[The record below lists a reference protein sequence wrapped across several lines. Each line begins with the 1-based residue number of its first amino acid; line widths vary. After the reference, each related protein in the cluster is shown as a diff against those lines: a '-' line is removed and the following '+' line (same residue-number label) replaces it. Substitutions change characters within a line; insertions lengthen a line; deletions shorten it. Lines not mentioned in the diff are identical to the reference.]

1 MNVLIE
7 NLADQT
13 ALLKVTVEEADYAE
27 KVEKALKTH
36 RRKANVPG
44 FRPGM
49 VPMGIINKMYRKGAT
64 ADETYRAATD
74 AAFEYIK
81 EQELDLMGDLM
92 PADEQGELN
101 FDTDKNF
108 EFIFKVG
115 LAPKVKIELSKADTI
130 EKFVIT
136 PSQDMISGY
145 RENFLKRFGKL
156 VDVDKV
162 EKDEAVSVTLSND
175 EMTIE
180 DAYVGLISM
189 DEEARAPFIGKVVG
203 DTMQVNVNELYPDTK
218 QRAAILSVD
227 EKELESIN
235 PEFNLEIT
243 KIKAFRNPELNE
255 EFFTMAYPDGSIKD
269 EAAFEA
275 DILRQVNAELAS
287 QTEFKIVDQAREYM
301 LAKTNLSLPEEFL
314 KNWLFQINEGKFTM
328 EDIEKEFSAFL
339 DMMRW
344 DLIKRA
350 VAMGNE
356 LHVTEE
362 DAINEAKVMAMTQF
376 RYYGMN
382 QVAEDM
388 LENYAKQILSNKE
401 EAKKIYE
408 RVGERKV
415 VDLIMSQVTVA
426 DKTMTIDEFSTMLNP
441 KA

>member
-1 MNVLIE
+1 MNIQRE

-13 ALLKVTVEEADYAE
+13 VILKVTIEEADYNE
-27 KVEKALKTH
+27 KVEKALKAH

-49 VPMGIINKMYRKGAT
+49 VPMAIINKMYRKSAT

-81 EQELDLMGDLM
+81 EQKLDLMGDLM
-92 PADEQGELN
+92 PSDEQGELN
-101 FDTDKNF
+101 FDTAKDF
-108 EFIFKVG
+108 EFVFQIG
-115 LAPKVKIELSKADTI
+115 LAPEVNLDLTKKDTI
-130 EKFVIT
+130 EKYVVT
-136 PSQDMISGY
+136 PSDEMISSY
-145 RENFLKRFGKL
+145 RENFLKRYGKL
-156 VDVDKV
+156 IETDKV
-162 EKDEAVSVTLSND
+162 EGEEAVNVTLSND

-189 DEEARAPFIGKVVG
+189 TEDERKPFIGKVVG
-203 DTMQVNVNELYPDTK
+203 DTMEVNVNEIYKDAK

-227 EKELESIN
+227 EKELETLN
-235 PEFNLEIT
+235 PNFKLEIT

-255 EFFTMAYPDGSIKD
+255 EFFSMAYPDGSIKD
-269 EAAFEA
+269 EKAFTA
-275 DILRQVNAELAS
+275 DMLKKVNEELAS
-287 QTEFKIVDQAREYM
+287 QTDFKTVDQVRDY
-301 LAKTNLSLPEEFL
+301 LVAKTNLSLPEAFL

-328 EDIEKEFSAFL
+328 EDIEKEFPAFL

-350 VAMGNE
+350 VAVGE
-356 LHVTEE
+356 KIEIKEE
-362 DAINEAKVMAMTQF
+362 DVVEEAKAMAMMQF

-382 QVAEDM
+382 QVADDM

-408 RVGERKV
+408 KVGEKKV
-415 VDLIMSQVTVA
+415 IDTIVEKVTMK
-426 DKTMTIDEFSTMLNP
+426 DKKVTIEEFSAMMQAT
-441 KA
+441 K

>member
-13 ALLKVTVEEADYAE
+13 ALIKVTIEEADYSE
-27 KVEKALKTH
+27 KVEKVLKTQ
-36 RRKANVPG
+36 RRKAAVPG

-49 VPMGIINKMYRKGAT
+49 VPMAIINKMYRKSAT
-64 ADETYRAATD
+64 ADQTYHAATD

-81 EQELDLMGDLM
+81 ENKLDIMGDLM
-92 PADEQGELN
+92 PAEDQAELN

-108 EFIFKVG
+108 EFVFQVG
-115 LAPKVKIELSKADTI
+115 LAPEVKIDLSKEDTI
-130 EKFVIT
+130 EKYVIT
-136 PSQDMISGY
+136 PTEEMITGY
-145 RENFLKRFGKL
+145 RDNFLKRYGKL
-156 VDVDKV
+156 VDVDKI

-189 DEEARAPFIGKVVG
+189 DDDQRAPFIGKVVG
-203 DTMQVNVNELYPDTK
+203 DTMDVNVNEIYKDAK

-227 EKELESIN
+227 ETELDSLN
-235 PEFNLEIT
+235 PNFKLEIT
-243 KIKAFRNPELNE
+243 KIKAFRNPEINE
-255 EFFTMAYPDGSIKD
+255 EFFAMAYPDSSVKNQA
-269 EAAFEA
+269 EFEA
-275 DILRQVNAELAS
+275 DTLQKVNDELAS
-287 QTEFKIVDQAREYM
+287 QTEFKIVDQVRDYM
-301 LAKTNLSLPEEFL
+301 IKKSNLSLPENFL

-328 EDIEKEFSAFL
+328 EDIEKEFPAFL

-350 VAMGNE
+350 VAIGQNLE
-356 LHVTEE
+356 VKEE
-362 DAINEAKVMAMTQF
+362 DAVNEAKAMALMQF

-382 QVAEDM
+382 QVADDM

-408 RVGERKV
+408 KVGERKV
-415 VDLIMSQVTVA
+415 VDAIISMVSIKEVP
-426 DKTMTIDEFSTMLNP
+426 MTIDQFSQMVREQN
-441 KA
+441 